1 MITLQNNG
9 IQESQMEHLKA
20 EERLNNHISFFATA
34 EYEPGVF

>member
-9 IQESQMEHLKA
+9 IREKPNGTLESREQ
-20 EERLNNHISFFATA
+20 LNNKISFLQTA